1 MEIENYIEKIIDDGN
16 IENMHKLSEILDDTM
31 EIIQKYDKDCYKKY
45 EMELYKMAYGEN
57 LSREMAE
64 HIVKEMRPYG
74 MKWSLE
80 QTRQIQQQ
88 YGIDNVNPVDF
99 YIVLNSAFYGNN
111 RENYRDDYRD
121 YRDYRDYDRRGGRIN
136 NRNYRNYR
144 EQDYYEE
151 IEMLMEDMREQYRK
165 LEDVSEIAHNQQ
177 DKNMI
182 QMLLLLH
189 LLTQHLLHL

>member
-1 MEIENYIEKIIDDGN
+1 MNEM
-16 IENMHKLSEILDDTM
+16 NMNNRD
-31 EIIQKYDKDCYKKY
+31 YDNRDYNNRGY
-45 EMELYKMAYGEN
+45 
-57 LSREMAE
+57 
-64 HIVKEMRPYG
+64 
-74 MKWSLE
+74 
-80 QTRQIQQQ
+80 
-88 YGIDNVNPVDF
+88 DNRYYDE
-99 YIVLNSAFYGNN
+99 AFYGNN

-182 QMLLLLH
+182 MKIAEKEKENYNYLKQLVNKQM
-189 LLTQHLLHL
+189 

>member
-1 MEIENYIEKIIDDGN
+1 MNEM
-16 IENMHKLSEILDDTM
+16 NMNNRD
-31 EIIQKYDKDCYKKY
+31 YDNRDYNNRGY
-45 EMELYKMAYGEN
+45 
-57 LSREMAE
+57 
-64 HIVKEMRPYG
+64 
-74 MKWSLE
+74 
-80 QTRQIQQQ
+80 
-88 YGIDNVNPVDF
+88 DNRYYDE
-99 YIVLNSAFYGNN
+99 AFYGNN

-165 LEDVSEIAHNQQ
+165 LEDVSEMAHNQQ

-182 QMLLLLH
+182 MKIAEKEKENYNYLKQLVNKQM
-189 LLTQHLLHL
+189 